1 MKSKFIRAYEHIMK
15 LVTEQV
21 KGIDDKFDFR
31 FGKNGDL
38 MCYFSTLRNNDKFDI
53 IANCSKDPMEFVVV
67 GPDGDKQEL
76 SRKDFVLNY
85 SLDYDEFEQALEKY
99 NKENGGIENPK
110 RNPEDTEES
119 EKEESGTGIKSFEVQ
134 MKKDNENDPNV
145 KMTETITVNGQ
156 AFIFSLLN
164 DPAVDSYCEVT
175 FDKQNEETSEIEYF
189 KGLLDIKEKNSIII
203 KIIKMAENGE
213 IIDELAKSDLVNQEP
228 EIAER
233 LTKAIQKME
242 MIVWEK

>member
-1 MKSKFIRAYEHIMK
+1 MEQFIQNILIGVRRWVKAK
-15 LVTEQV
+15 LDEVTYALT
-21 KGIDDKFDFR
+21 
-31 FGKNGDL
+31 N
-38 MCYFSTLRNNDKFDI
+38 T
-53 IANCSKDPMEFVVV
+53 IANLEQRFSVAEVKLGNIE
-67 GPDGDKQEL
+67 
-76 SRKDFVLNY
+76 DFAQV
-85 SLDYDEFEQALEKY
+85 
-99 NKENGGIENPK
+99 NKI
-110 RNPEDTEES
+110 
-119 EKEESGTGIKSFEVQ
+119 
-134 MKKDNENDPNV
+134 
-145 KMTETITVNGQ
+145 ETITVNGQ

-189 KGLLDIKEKNSIII
+189 KDLLDIKEKNSIII

-228 EIAER
+228 EIAEQ